1 MISAVLCVFV
11 GFGPLSW
18 EESLTDFS
26 ETQAGRTGA
35 MRLGA
40 PAMRAVFCS
49 LRDCWLGTSF
59 CPRGF
64 DRHRAHSGEGKV
76 TGVSLCIKKV
86 WGFVTV

>member
-26 ETQAGRTGA
+26 ETQACRTGA

-40 PAMRAVFCS
+40 PAMQAVFCS
-49 LRDCWLGTSF
+49 LRGCWLGTSF

-64 DRHRAHSGEGKV
+64 SRHRAHSGEKE
-76 TGVSLCIKKV
+76 K
-86 WGFVTV
+86 